1 MYGNAGV
8 GVIRG
13 PGFVILDSALA
24 KKFLVREKAHLSLRG
39 EFFNTLNHT
48 NWSGVSTSLGNG
60 TYGQVTSAR
69 DPRRLQVALRFD
81 F

>member
-1 MYGNAGV
+1 MFGNAGV

-13 PGFVILDSALA
+13 PGFAIWDSALSKQFPVTERA
-24 KKFLVREKAHLSLRG
+24 KFTLRG
-39 EFFNTLNHT
+39 EFFNALNHT
-48 NWSGVSTSLGNG
+48 NWSGVDTSLGSG

-69 DPRRLQVALRFD
+69 DPRRIQLALRFD